1 MNTVRRSVR
10 AGIVALALPA
20 LAALSLAGCHRA
32 GPELLRAWLDPAEP
46 LHVVGPIHFVGTRG
60 LGVYLVTTPAGH
72 VLLGGAMP
80 PSTALI
86 EASIRQ
92 LGFRPEDIRVLLVN
106 HAHLDHVGTLADFK
120 RLTGATVTVMDREVE
135 LLGSGGR
142 ADYLYAND
150 PRLHY
155 PPVSADRVLRHGETV
170 ELGGVTLTA
179 LLTAGHTRGSTSFTM
194 TVEDG
199 GRSYRVVFPDGTG
212 INPGTRLVEQPSYPG
227 ILEDHRRTLGVLES
241 LAPDIFLSYHT
252 EELDLP
258 GKRARAATEGAR
270 AFVDP
275 EGYRRKIADARA
287 RLEGLV
293 AQEQARS
300 FESFDAPTRRQPDT
314 GARITWGSE

>member
-1 MNTVRRSVR
+1 
-10 AGIVALALPA
+10 
-20 LAALSLAGCHRA
+20 
-32 GPELLRAWLDPAEP
+32 
-46 LHVVGPIHFVGTRG
+46 
-60 LGVYLVTTPAGH
+60 
-72 VLLGGAMP
+72 
-80 PSTALI
+80 
-86 EASIRQ
+86 
-92 LGFRPEDIRVLLVN
+92 
-106 HAHLDHVGTLADFK
+106 
-120 RLTGATVTVMDREVE
+120 
-135 LLGSGGR
+135 
-142 ADYLYAND
+142 
-150 PRLHY
+150 
-155 PPVSADRVLRHGETV
+155 
-170 ELGGVTLTA
+170 
-179 LLTAGHTRGSTSFTM
+179 M

-227 ILEDHRRTLGVLES
+227 ILEDYRRTLGVLES
-241 LAPDIFLSYHT
+241 LTPDIFLSYHT